1 MSVKN
6 TFSLSLQKQIASRNM
21 NLDTEINRT
30 FNELKLRSL
39 LHRCHFEK
47 QKGYLC
53 IHLLFVLILLPF
65 LNSRL
70 SRLWSGKYLANFT
83 NAKKD
88 TLYRFLNHERFNW
101 RKLLYLI
108 ALKTIAAGDE
118 VPLREKTLIADDTN
132 INKTGKNMEL
142 VSYHFDHK
150 TGKSILGY
158 QCLQLGYHNGINF
171 FPLDVAQSTSSNRPN
186 KKLRDIDKRTI
197 GWQRRKDS
205 FIKKTD
211 MLIEMVDRSWKMG
224 IDASFVLFDSWFSY
238 DAIIAK
244 ILMLGYGVICR
255 LKKGNVKY
263 VYNGKAHTLKQLWK
277 IVKKETQWVGSKH
290 AVKAKCIDVLL
301 PKSGIIRIA
310 FISDG
315 KKQWQAF
322 LCTDIELEAS
332 KILEYYAR
340 RWAIEVF
347 FKDAKQ
353 LLDLGKEQSQTFDA
367 MIAGYSLVMLR
378 YLLLVYILNK
388 GRITGALGPL
398 FRELSEQHQFVAVAD
413 QLWSNFKE
421 LLLNSSYIICHE
433 IEPDTLFYLID
444 LIENIIITNTQL
456 QCAKV

>member
-1 MSVKN
+1 MSVQN

-21 NLDTEINRT
+21 NLDTEINRA

-39 LHRCHFEK
+39 LHQCHFKK

-53 IHLLFVLILLPF
+53 IHLLFVLLLLPF

-70 SRLWSGKYLANFT
+70 SRLWAIKYLANFS

-88 TLYRFLNHERFNW
+88 TFYRFLNHERFNW
-101 RKLLYLI
+101 RKFLYLI
-108 ALKTIAAGDE
+108 ALKTIANSDD
-118 VPLREKTLIADDTN
+118 VPLDEKTLIADDTN
-132 INKTGKNMEL
+132 VNKTGKKMEL

-150 TGKSILGY
+150 SGKSILGY

-186 KKLRDIDKRTI
+186 KKLRDIDKRTV
-197 GWQRRKDS
+197 GWQRRKDA
-205 FIKKTD
+205 FVKKTD
-211 MLIEMVDRSWKMG
+211 MLVEMIDRAWKNG
-224 IDASFVLFDSWFSY
+224 IDASFVLFDSWFAY
-238 DAIIAK
+238 DAIIAQ
-244 ILMLGYGVICR
+244 ILEIGYGVICR

-263 VYNGKAHTLKQLWK
+263 VYNDQAYTLTQLWQ
-277 IVKKETQWVGSKH
+277 IVKKRTQWVGGKY
-290 AVKAKCIDVLL
+290 AVKATCINVSL
-301 PKSGIIRIA
+301 PKSGDIRIV

-315 KKQWQAF
+315 KKQWHAF
-322 LCTDIELEAS
+322 LCTDIDLEAP
-332 KILEYYAR
+332 KILAYYAR

-388 GRITGALGPL
+388 GRITGPLGPL
-398 FRELSEQHQFVAVAD
+398 FRELSEQHQFVAIAD
-413 QLWSNFKE
+413 QLWCNFKE
-421 LLLNSSYIICHE
+421 LLINSSCIISHE
-433 IEPDTLFYLID
+433 IEPDTLFYMFDI
-444 LIENIIITNTQL
+444 IENTIIANTQL
-456 QCAKV
+456 TCAKV